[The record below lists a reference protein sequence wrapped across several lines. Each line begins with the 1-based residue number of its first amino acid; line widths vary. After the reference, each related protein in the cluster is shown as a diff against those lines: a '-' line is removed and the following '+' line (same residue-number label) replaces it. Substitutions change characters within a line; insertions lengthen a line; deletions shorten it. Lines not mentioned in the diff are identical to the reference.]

1 MKTFFNNI
9 QTLVIV
15 ALVVL
20 LFLQRSCSS
29 SPTPTE
35 KVKVDTLIQ
44 FDTIEIIKN
53 NYVPQWKEKIVTQI
67 DTIRDTID
75 TATVIQDYYSKYFYS
90 DTVKVDTIGN
100 LVINDTIC
108 QNTIFK
114 RNINTNI
121 VIPTLHVTKTVYVNK
136 TEFYWGLGLGG
147 NAGQINYIGVD
158 FVLKSKNDQAYGF
171 GVGLDNTMKPA
182 FRGSMLWKI
191 KTPKIFKVIK

>member
-1 MKTFFNNI
+1 MKIFFNNI

-15 ALVVL
+15 ALVAFL
-20 LFLQRSCSS
+20 LFQRGCFSS
-29 SPTPTE
+29 SPTE
-35 KVKVDTLIQ
+35 RVKVDTLIQ

-53 NYVPQWKEKIVTQI
+53 NYVPKWKEKIVTQI

-75 TATVIQDYYSKYFYS
+75 TVTVIQDYYSKYYYS

-147 NAGQINYIGVD
+147 NANQINYLGAD
-158 FVLKSKNDQAYGF
+158 FVLKLRNDQAYGF
-171 GVGLDNTMKPA
+171 GVGLDNTLKPS
-182 FRGSMLWKI
+182 FRGSMLWKM
-191 KTPKIFKVIK
+191 KTPKIFKVIR

>member
-29 SPTPTE
+29 SPAPTE

>member
-29 SPTPTE
+29 SSTPTE

-147 NAGQINYIGVD
+147 NADQINYVGVD
-158 FVLKSKNDQAYGF
+158 FVLKLKNDQAYGF

>member
-1 MKTFFNNI
+1 MKNFFNNI

-20 LFLQRSCSS
+20 LFLQRSCSPS
-29 SPTPTE
+29 STPTE

-147 NAGQINYIGVD
+147 NAGQINYIGAD
-158 FVLKSKNDQAYGF
+158 FVLKLKNDQAYGF
-171 GVGLDNTMKPA
+171 GIGLDNTLKPA

>member
-1 MKTFFNNI
+1 MKNFFNNI

-29 SPTPTE
+29 SSTPTE

-75 TATVIQDYYSKYFYS
+75 TATVIQDYYSKYYYS

-147 NAGQINYIGVD
+147 NAGQINYIGAD
-158 FVLKSKNDQAYGF
+158 FVLKLKNDQAYGF
-171 GVGLDNTMKPA
+171 GVGLDNTLKPA

>member
-1 MKTFFNNI
+1 MKNFFNNI

-20 LFLQRSCSS
+20 LFLQRSCSPS
-29 SPTPTE
+29 STLTE

-75 TATVIQDYYSKYFYS
+75 TATVIQDYYSKYYYS

-121 VIPTLHVTKTVYVNK
+121 VIPTLHVTKIVYVNK

-147 NAGQINYIGVD
+147 NAGQINYIGAD
-158 FVLKSKNDQAYGF
+158 FVLKLKNDQAYGF
-171 GVGLDNTMKPA
+171 GVGLDNTLKPA

>member
-1 MKTFFNNI
+1 MKSFFNNI

-53 NYVPQWKEKIVTQI
+53 NYFPQWKEKIVTQI

-147 NAGQINYIGVD
+147 NANQINYIGVD

>member
-1 MKTFFNNI
+1 MKNFFNNI

-29 SPTPTE
+29 SSTPTE

-75 TATVIQDYYSKYFYS
+75 TATVIQDYYSKYYYS

-121 VIPTLHVTKTVYVNK
+121 VIPTLHVVKTVYVNK

-147 NAGQINYIGVD
+147 NAGQINYIGAD
-158 FVLKSKNDQAYGF
+158 FVLKLKNDQAYGF
-171 GVGLDNTMKPA
+171 GVGLDNTLKPA

>member
-1 MKTFFNNI
+1 MKNFFNNI

-29 SPTPTE
+29 SPAPTE
-35 KVKVDTLIQ
+35 KVKIDTLIQ

-158 FVLKSKNDQAYGF
+158 FVLKLKNDQAYGF

>member
-1 MKTFFNNI
+1 MKNFFNNI

-20 LFLQRSCSS
+20 LFLQRSCSPS
-29 SPTPTE
+29 STLTE

-75 TATVIQDYYSKYFYS
+75 TAIIIQDYYSKYYYS

-121 VIPTLHVTKTVYVNK
+121 VIPTLHVTKIVYVNK

-147 NAGQINYIGVD
+147 NAGQINYIGAD
-158 FVLKSKNDQAYGF
+158 FVLKLKNDQAYGF
-171 GVGLDNTMKPA
+171 GVGLDNTLKPA

>member
-147 NAGQINYIGVD
+147 NANQINYIGVD